1 MGDNL
6 KQKML
11 GAVTWSS
18 IDRFGQQAIQLIIG
32 MILSRLLSPD
42 DFGLLG
48 LVMIFSALSF
58 VLVESGFGQALIR
71 KVDVNETDY
80 NTIFYFNISAS
91 LFLYTVFLISF
102 CNNRIYFFLKLVNG

>member
-1 MGDNL
+1 MSDNL

-18 IDRFGQQAIQLIIG
+18 IDRFGQQIVQFIIG
-32 MILSRLLSPD
+32 LFLARLLSPT

-48 LVMIFSALSF
+48 MVMVFAALSF

-71 KVDVNETDY
+71 KQNITETDF
-80 NTIFYFNISAS
+80 NTVFYFNVFSLCSAMGS
-91 LFLYTVFLISF
+91 LRRSIAS
-102 CNNRIYFFLKLVNG
+102 